1 MLRGQR
7 NGSDRGFFE
16 KANQRLKGID
26 GGDGVSASNI
36 WEIGVLK
43 KVCETPWQAP
53 AGSLTGADP
62 P

>member
-43 KVCETPWQAP
+43 KVC
-53 AGSLTGADP
+53 
-62 P
+62 